1 MTFDFHLSQ
10 IKNIANNLWR
20 QNHHYKIWA
29 FHAPMGA
36 GKTTLIHALCD
47 VLKVTSV
54 VSSPTFAIINEYQ
67 SPVAGIIYHM
77 DWYRLKDK
85 MEIIQSGCEDCIES
99 GNICF
104 IEWSEKAPGLLP
116 QNSLQI
122 NLEIVNEFERRLIA
136 KPLNN

>member
-1 MTFDFHLSQ
+1 MILEFHLSQ
-10 IKNIANNLWR
+10 IKNIANQLW
-20 QNHHYKIWA
+20 QQFHQYKIWA
-29 FHAPMGA
+29 FNAPMGA

-67 SPVAGIIYHM
+67 SMLGGIIYHM

-85 MEIIQSGCEDCIES
+85 LEIIQSGCEDCIES

-104 IEWSEKAPGLLP
+104 IEWSEKAPELLP
-116 QNSLQI
+116 HNTLQI
-122 NLEIVNEFERRLIA
+122 NLEMLSTFERRLIA